1 MKYMNMIVPELLLK
15 AIFEICRIEDD
26 CPHLFLTRILSEA
39 LCEYLEPHLIEKV
52 GEDEWRIP
60 ATRKKYEKVTE
71 YIAAYIVES
80 HNNKVV
86 NMIRET
92 RREEED
98 MKNFLITL
106 KFVRK
111 AKDGT
116 CAVRYADSLAFLLR
130 EHDGMEETP
139 KWSVQELP
147 DDDDTD
153 EKQLKDEEK
162 NDGKKEV

>member
-1 MKYMNMIVPELLLK
+1 M
-15 AIFEICRIEDD
+15 
-26 CPHLFLTRILSEA
+26 
-39 LCEYLEPHLIEKV
+39 
-52 GEDEWRIP
+52 
-60 ATRKKYEKVTE
+60 E

-116 CAVRYADSLAFLLR
+116 LAERYADSLAFLLR
-130 EHDGMEETP
+130 EHGGMEETP
-139 KWSVQELP
+139 KWSVQDLP

-162 NDGKKEV
+162 NDGKKEG